1 MQGLIEWL
9 ARTEHIQSRIYR
21 SAAEIFKDDAE
32 LGPLL
37 DQLAKDEELHF
48 EMMNRALDVLAGEMP
63 QPPMLSDWISIN
75 KTKLEAPVLE
85 TADKITK
92 GILRREDLLDH
103 LVAGE
108 FSEYNLIFLYVINSL
123 MYNNRE
129 FASLASQMEYHKKS
143 IEHYFKS
150 LTDGQ
155 NYVRQIS
162 ALPKVWNTSILVVED
177 YEPMRILLADI
188 LESEGTVETTVSG
201 STGLRKVAN
210 TFYDLILIDMTTPAK
225 AGIQFYKQAV
235 HLNPLIAERWMFL
248 LNTPTREDVDFV
260 RNNNLAYLEK
270 PFSIEEMRMA
280 VHGILVKP
288 PQKRMF
294 RKAV

>member
-9 ARTEHIQSRIYR
+9 ARTEHMQSRIYR

-37 DQLAKDEELHF
+37 NQLAEDEELHF
-48 EMMNRALDVLAGEMP
+48 QMMNRALDVLSGEMP

-92 GILRREDLLDH
+92 GILRREDLLDY

-123 MYNNRE
+123 KYNNRE

-150 LTDGQ
+150 LPDNQ

-162 ALPKVWNTSILVVED
+162 ALPRVWTTSILVVED

-188 LESEGTVETTVSG
+188 LEAEGTVETTASG
-201 STGLRKVAN
+201 NMGLRKAAN
-210 TFYDLILIDMTTPAK
+210 TFYDIILTDMTSPAQG
-225 AGIQFYKQAV
+225 GIQFYKQAI
-235 HLNPLIAERWMFL
+235 HLNPFIAGRFMFL
-248 LNTPTREDVDFV
+248 LNTPTRKEVDFV

-270 PFSIEEMRMA
+270 PFSIEEIRKA
-280 VHGILVKP
+280 IHEILAKP
-288 PQKRMF
+288 PQKRML
-294 RKAV
+294 REAV